1 MIPITKVVFGPEH
14 EQQVLG
20 VLKSGQIAQGAKV
33 AEFEGLCASMAGTRS
48 AVAVNNGT
56 TALVLALRALGV
68 GEGDE
73 VITSPFTFAATLNAI
88 IEVGATARFGDI
100 DESYNLDPNTVEPLI
115 TSRTKAIMPV
125 HLYGLPAQMES
136 FQKISSRNGVFLIED
151 AAQAH
156 FASTEGNK
164 PVGSYGLG
172 CFSFYATKNLT
183 SGEGGVVTVNDPQLE
198 ESMRTLRN
206 QGMKQRYQYEVPGY
220 NFRMTDLAAAVAIPQ
235 FASAS
240 EMISIRQENASKL
253 SSELERIEGLSVPRS
268 AEKTNHV
275 WHQYTIRLT
284 EESNITR
291 EDLANILQ
299 EESIGYGF
307 YYPRAVYDY
316 DCYRNHPRVLIE
328 NSSNAELFAKSVI
341 SLPVHPHLTD
351 SDLDRIVSV
360 VQTAFSQ

>member
-14 EQQVLG
+14 ESQVLE
-20 VLKSGQIAQGAKV
+20 VLKSGQIAQGSKV
-33 AEFEGLCASMAGTRS
+33 AEFEKLCASMAGTRS

-56 TALVLALRALGV
+56 TALVLALRALGI
-68 GEGDE
+68 GDGDE

-100 DESYNLDPNTVEPLI
+100 DTNYNLDPSTIEPLI
-115 TSRTKAIMPV
+115 NERTKAIMPV
-125 HLYGLPAQMES
+125 HLYGLPAQMNL
-136 FQKISSRNGVFLIED
+136 FQKIANDNEIFLIED

-156 FASTEGNK
+156 FATTTDGK

-183 SGEGGVVTVNDPQLE
+183 SGEGGVVTVNDPELE

-235 FASAS
+235 FDKAE
-240 EMISIRQENASKL
+240 EMVSIRQQNALKL
-253 SSELERIEGLSVPRS
+253 SNGLQGIEKIVTPESQS
-268 AEKTNHV
+268 DASHV
-275 WHQYTIRLT
+275 WHQYTIRFT
-284 EESNITR
+284 EESDMTR
-291 EDLANILQ
+291 DELATVLQ
-299 EESIGYGF
+299 EENIGFGF

-328 NSSNAELFAKSVI
+328 ASPNAESFAKNVI
-341 SLPVHPHLTD
+341 SLPVHPHLSD

-360 VQTAFSQ
+360 LQSTLS